1 MDQGASPCAPAPCRP
16 QGGRLSYKFQRLR
29 EQIRESIV
37 QGEFKGQ
44 LPGERDLGRR
54 FRANAKTINKAL
66 CDLASEGLLVRIIG
80 RGTFVAEAE
89 GQCGHL
95 QGPQTFH
102 MIVPAVKEPPPHRRA
117 MIEALTEAL
126 GCMGHQLDCIA
137 HAGHEQRG
145 AIPAA
150 AWPTI
155 RRRFAAG
162 VVAYPHTPLGDVS
175 GHLSDELIAEAW
187 RRHLPV
193 VILGGVSSTAKVNAV
208 LPDYVSAGFSLAEHL
223 FMLGCERVA
232 ILRDRAEGRE
242 ADMAISGC
250 QTAAM
255 RHRRGTVSYTL
266 EGGADWVGGLMG
278 DSSPAAQAAGPA
290 VGLLCVGAQAL
301 AAARSDRAIG
311 ALIARGA
318 LAVSCVLEPGD
329 HAAGDAGVTSYE
341 FDLRRIA
348 AWAARLLTESRPGQR
363 PVEVMVP
370 GELML
375 RGAGVP
381 RKGGNGHHVGSLQS
395 RVAMAEAVI

>member
-89 GQCGHL
+89 GQSGQH
-95 QGPQTFH
+95 QAPQTFH
-102 MIVPAVKEPPPHRRA
+102 MIAPSLKEPPPHRRA
-117 MIEALTEAL
+117 MIEALNEAL
-126 GCMGHQLDCIA
+126 ACLGHQLECIA
-137 HAGHEQRG
+137 HSGHDQRG
-145 AIPAA
+145 TIPAA

-162 VVAYPHTPLGDVS
+162 VMAYPHAPLDDAA
-175 GHLSDELIAEAW
+175 GHLSDELVAEAW

-193 VILGGVSSTAKVNAV
+193 VLLGGVSATAKVNAV

-242 ADMAISGC
+242 ADMAVSGC

-255 RHRRGTVSYTL
+255 RHRRGTASYAL
-266 EGGADWVGGLMG
+266 EAGADWVGGLMG
-278 DSSPAAQAAGPA
+278 DSSPALQAAGPA
-290 VGLLCVGAQAL
+290 VGLVCIGARAL
-301 AAARSDRAIG
+301 AAARSDRTIG
-311 ALIARGA
+311 ELIPRGA
-318 LAVSCVLEPGD
+318 LVVSCVLEPGD
-329 HAAGDAGVTSYE
+329 RAAGDANVTSYE

-348 AWAARLLTESRPGQR
+348 AWAARLLTDSRPGQR
-363 PVEVMVP
+363 PMEVLVP

-375 RGAGVP
+375 RGAGLP
-381 RKGGNGHHVGSLQS
+381 RKGGNGHHVKGLQS
-395 RVAMAEAVI
+395 SVAMAEAVI